1 MGTFN
6 IVPLGSIVVSKH
18 ALGFLL
24 LCSMS
29 VCSVYHDLR
38 LPPCLCERSSI
49 LSVSF
54 GVRKPAGTR
63 TSVEALQTV
72 TSKSDQLV
80 NCRWSTGVGRL
91 GPRHDKEVLAYD
103 DFKVE
108 EPYYEIEKILRWRKV
123 KRGRKILKEYLV
135 LWKGYPNTEASWIQA
150 KQFSHPNQLQQYL
163 EDDQPLQERV

>member
-1 MGTFN
+1 MGPFN
-6 IVPLGSIVVSKH
+6 IVPLGTIVVSKH
-18 ALGFLL
+18 TLGFLL
-24 LCSMS
+24 LCSVS

-54 GVRKPAGTR
+54 GVRKPAGTK

-91 GPRHDKEVLAYD
+91 GPRHDTVSLLLQMPPPLCFSTSSSHSPGGLSYDELIRHHARDCTLRKPELVSLCHQLGVPANINVAKATLQSSLFAY
-103 DFKVE
+103 
-108 EPYYEIEKILRWRKV
+108 YR
-123 KRGRKILKEYLV
+123 
-135 LWKGYPNTEASWIQA
+135 N
-150 KQFSHPNQLQQYL
+150 
-163 EDDQPLQERV
+163 

>member
-24 LCSMS
+24 LCSVS
-29 VCSVYHDLR
+29 ICSVYHDLR

-72 TSKSDQLV
+72 TIKSDQLV

-91 GPRHDKEVLAYD
+91 GPRHDNLVSKQSTGGNKGGQRRSLCVIVRRETNSRGVG
-103 DFKVE
+103 
-108 EPYYEIEKILRWRKV
+108 EIGHSIV
-123 KRGRKILKEYLV
+123 QGFV
-135 LWKGYPNTEASWIQA
+135 
-150 KQFSHPNQLQQYL
+150 
-163 EDDQPLQERV
+163 V

>member
-24 LCSMS
+24 LCSVS
-29 VCSVYHDLR
+29 VCSVHRDLR
-38 LPPCLCERSSI
+38 LPPCLCERSSV

-72 TSKSDQLV
+72 TSKSDQVV

-91 GPRHDKEVLAYD
+91 GPRHDTLPPVVAEMRELECRHRDNHVVQYSAIGFVQRYWMKCRTLKHHMGFPIVL
-103 DFKVE
+103 
-108 EPYYEIEKILRWRKV
+108 
-123 KRGRKILKEYLV
+123 
-135 LWKGYPNTEASWIQA
+135 
-150 KQFSHPNQLQQYL
+150 
-163 EDDQPLQERV
+163 